1 MADSGLLESAEVG
14 SQRLSGPSGKGL
26 PRGARGIGPQI
37 RMFLSGPPF
46 PAQIEAC
53 LTQKLGQESPPR
65 VPLMPVEKL
74 RAELHNYL
82 ILRLQENFSIEHFQE
97 LVITHPQTVTILY
110 WKPLLIFSHVFLIL
124 PQYIVVSPVPQAL
137 SRSRASAVKGFHKMS
152 LLWLDSSQLIT
163 FSYFTPIPVV
173 SFAIHNSYFFRTIYS
188 G

>member
-26 PRGARGIGPQI
+26 PRGAREIGPQI

-82 ILRLQENFSIEHFQE
+82 ILRLQVLI
-97 LVITHPQTVTILY
+97 
-110 WKPLLIFSHVFLIL
+110 KPL
-124 PQYIVVSPVPQAL
+124 PQ
-137 SRSRASAVKGFHKMS
+137 S
-152 LLWLDSSQLIT
+152 LLDSVAT
-163 FSYFTPIPVV
+163 T
-173 SFAIHNSYFFRTIYS
+173 
-188 G
+188 